1 MPTEPS
7 TGLTPA
13 EKRKIT
19 IAARVEL
26 ERQQQA
32 AFEAKTKK
40 PGGGRAAKAK
50 AQHKAVWKVDQPA
63 TRKRTSSTTQA
74 SETVKKARAAK
85 DASAS
90 EGEDAEPPIPA
101 KGAAVVKARTS
112 LVASSEFA
120 PATIDDSDESAAE
133 GKSKLKRIDFANLP
147 AASKARIATQ
157 AKAIASKVFSGG
169 KPKAKKPPARV
180 VAESASESEA
190 VESEDKSDDGESE
203 DCAADVAPDETEFR
217 AEVPRVVGKKPK
229 PVEVNSDDDVIE
241 DVNGRAAEDLFSDHS
256 IEIDK
261 PRPRHRQSPVELDSD
276 DSFPDAPPRIGNDG
290 SDIDMPAADT
300 SRRTHS
306 RRSSASSWS
315 SGRDLRVPD
324 SEGEEVIDN
333 ISRPD
338 KKRQPAYAGNDDM
351 QLHEAIAKGLST
363 VSRFGS
369 THSRRSSTHSRHP
382 SEAADSDADD
392 SDDDAGLKKK
402 RKAEMERPEV
412 LPAPTGMDTQLHRI
426 AAAAAD
432 AKSRPESDWHI
443 SARLLFPAPGKD
455 IGITGQ
461 TDEVKAMLHGC
472 IDIIKLS
479 LFFEDAYPT
488 ILSRAGFAR
497 TYLLMAAQS
506 HAARHIKHRL
516 LKDESFAARLAA
528 IPLDRINIV
537 RGDIAKAAAQDV
549 AGLFGFA
556 LASPEEVKTIVNA
569 RLQDYKYIF
578 PVDPVT
584 KRLKTELPFLND
596 AIVSALKKS
605 VFTGQFGTKNLN
617 RFTSTNERHPE
628 RLEAPDAMVCIG
640 ATAVHAALTAYRATG
655 KYQKIPFTASAY
667 EDVYRNHMRTLSDTR
682 AYSPKALNVVLH
694 RLYDALNE
702 STTATPNASASSSL
716 LINLV
721 EVPDSD

>member
-101 KGAAVVKARTS
+101 KGAAVLPS
-112 LVASSEFA
+112 WLLQSSH

-169 KPKAKKPPARV
+169 KPRQRSLQLASSRSQLLSRRPSSPKTSLTTVNPKTAPRMLRPMKPSFVLSIPGSTRGRQ
-180 VAESASESEA
+180 EA
-190 VESEDKSDDGESE
+190 Q
-203 DCAADVAPDETEFR
+203 
-217 AEVPRVVGKKPK
+217 

-256 IEIDK
+256 IED
-261 PRPRHRQSPVELDSD
+261 RQTSPQAP
-276 DSFPDAPPRIGNDG
+276 FPDAPPRIGNDG

-306 RRSSASSWS
+306 PPLI
-315 SGRDLRVPD
+315 GVLLVLRP
-324 SEGEEVIDN
+324 
-333 ISRPD
+333 PD
-338 KKRQPAYAGNDDM
+338 KKRSASQPTRETM
-351 QLHEAIAKGLST
+351 TCSCIEAIAKGLST
-363 VSRFGS
+363 VFP
-369 THSRRSSTHSRHP
+369 RHP
-382 SEAADSDADD
+382 SEGRRQRMLMIPTTMPVLKGNPRKVSAAQ
-392 SDDDAGLKKK
+392 K

-655 KYQKIPFTASAY
+655 KP
-667 EDVYRNHMRTLSDTR
+667 
-682 AYSPKALNVVLH
+682 LNVVLH

>member
-32 AFEAKTKK
+32 AFEAKTSEK
-40 PGGGRAAKAK
+40 PGGGRPAKAK

-85 DASAS
+85 DASAF

-241 DVNGRAAEDLFSDHS
+241 
-256 IEIDK
+256 
-261 PRPRHRQSPVELDSD
+261 
-276 DSFPDAPPRIGNDG
+276 
-290 SDIDMPAADT
+290 
-300 SRRTHS
+300 
-306 RRSSASSWS
+306 
-315 SGRDLRVPD
+315 
-324 SEGEEVIDN
+324 
-333 ISRPD
+333 
-338 KKRQPAYAGNDDM
+338 
-351 QLHEAIAKGLST
+351 
-363 VSRFGS
+363 
-369 THSRRSSTHSRHP
+369 
-382 SEAADSDADD
+382 
-392 SDDDAGLKKK
+392 
-402 RKAEMERPEV
+402 
-412 LPAPTGMDTQLHRI
+412 LHRI

-640 ATAVHAALTAYRATG
+640 ATAVHAALTAYRTTG